1 MEPKLTIKRG
11 DKHVVE
17 LRITT
22 PPTNLATGVVKVF
35 VTPSIGG
42 TVQPFNATIDA
53 NNVVSWQLD
62 GSLAVGKY
70 RLEVQVT
77 VGSQIVT
84 APSDGWMELIVLQD
98 LSS

>member
-1 MEPKLTIKRG
+1 MESKLTIKRG
-11 DKHVVE
+11 DVHVVE

-22 PPTNLATGVVKVF
+22 PPTNLANGFVKVM

-42 TVQPFNATIDA
+42 PVTQFDATIDA
-53 NNVVSWQLD
+53 DNVVFWHLD
-62 GSLAVGKY
+62 GSLAVGRY

-77 VGSQIVT
+77 VGTEIVT

-98 LSS
+98 LA

>member
-1 MEPKLTIKRG
+1 MGPKLTIKRG

-22 PPTNLATGVVKVF
+22 PPTNLAGGTVKVF
-35 VTPSIGG
+35 VTPSVGG
-42 TVQPFNATIDA
+42 TAQTFNATIDA

-70 RLEVQVT
+70 RLEIQVT
-77 VGSQIVT
+77 VGLQIVT
-84 APSDGWMELIVLQD
+84 APSDGWMDLVVLQD
-98 LSS
+98 LS